1 MVTLDP
7 CERLKTIQN
16 QLVPAILTSAT
27 LEVETL
33 DIKSAIEK
41 NLPDLEKNCYELAR
55 RCERKWPDCGKEIE
69 LCTKENIKKLFDE
82 MREKLENIW
91 EEKKKQEKTEQEGT
105 AGTKGSFI
113 LFRL

>member
-7 CERLKTIQN
+7 CDRLKTIQN

-27 LEVETL
+27 LEIDTL
-33 DIKSAIEK
+33 DIKSAIDK

-82 MREKLENIW
+82 TREKLKKIW
-91 EEKKKQEKTEQEGT
+91 EEKEKKRQEKEAEQEGT
-105 AGTKGSFI
+105 EDTKD
-113 LFRL
+113 